1 MIPRTNHLR
10 LVGLLLAVLVTVAG
24 CAAVTSDDP
33 SSEPTAVAD
42 ARIDSDRTPT
52 VIPEPPPT
60 STTPPEDVAT
70 PKATAVAT
78 ATDLPEPTAT
88 STLPPTATPTT
99 LPTQTP
105 TIQPRSEL
113 LPNDYGEAPEIDTEV
128 WLNTE
133 QPLRLEDLRGQVVL
147 VDFWTYG

>member
-10 LVGLLLAVLVTVAG
+10 LAGLLLVILTVAG
-24 CAAVTSDDP
+24 CATPTPDDQ
-33 SSEPTAVAD
+33 SSEPTAVVG
-42 ARIDSDRTPT
+42 ARIDLDRTPT
-52 VIPEPPPT
+52 AIPEPPPT
-60 STTPPEDVAT
+60 STTPPEDVAL
-70 PKATAVAT
+70 PEAVAT

-147 VDFWTYG
+147 VEFWTYG